1 MSNAEHKP
9 SVAAHLEA
17 VDVQAT
23 LEKYDPDSQFR
34 KLAGWV
40 GIVVSCIA
48 ISMSLF
54 HYYTA
59 AMGVLVAMQQR
70 AVHLM
75 FAMVLAFLLW
85 PATKR
90 LSKHKLPWYDVV
102 LALLGVGV
110 CLYLLL
116 NYEALIFRAGLPTSM
131 DIYVGIVAI
140 LLVLEIARRA
150 VGPELPLVA
159 LAFIVYARFGQWMPG
174 LLIHRGYSL
183 RSIVDH
189 LFLTTEGIFG
199 IPLGVSSTFV
209 FLFILYGAFLEKT
222 GVGQFFIDLAFAA
235 TGHMRGG
242 PAKTAVLASGLM
254 GSISGSSVANTVTT
268 GAFTIPAMKKV
279 GYSPE
284 FAGAVEAAASTGG
297 QIMPPV
303 MGAAAFIM
311 AEMTGIAYIDIVKAA
326 AIPAILYFLGVGTMV
341 HLEAVKTG
349 LKGLPKSMLPRAG
362 ETLRRGWYLIIPLF
376 TIIYFLMVGRS
387 PFWAAFQSINIA
399 VLVALLGFLLKRD
412 FKSGKALILGIP
424 KAFENGARSAVGVAA
439 ACACAGI
446 VVGVVTLT
454 GLGLKFAH
462 LVIQVAGGNLLLTLF
477 LTMIAS
483 IILGMGLPT
492 TAKYIVLAT
501 MAAPAL
507 VKLGVPLIAAH
518 LFIFY
523 FGIMA
528 DITPPVALAAY
539 AGAGIAG
546 GNAMKTGL
554 TAVKLALAAFLIPY
568 IFAISPG
575 LLLIDVTWLEAVH
588 NIATAL
594 MGIIAL
600 ATAVQGYF
608 IVPALLWERVLLFA
622 AALGLI
628 DPGLLTDTFG
638 LVALGVVY
646 LAQRSRREKER
657 SRATEECDTASHTT
671 TH

>member
-1 MSNAEHKP
+1 MSNEEQKP
-9 SVAAHLEA
+9 SVAAHLEPI
-17 VDVQAT
+17 DVQAT

-34 KLAGWV
+34 KFAGWV
-40 GIVVSCIA
+40 GIVVSVIA
-48 ISMSLF
+48 IAMSVF

-70 AVHLM
+70 SIHLM

-85 PATKR
+85 PASKK
-90 LSKHKLPWYDVV
+90 LSRHKLPWYDVV

-110 CLYLLL
+110 CLYLLV
-116 NYEALIFRAGLPTSM
+116 NYRALIFRAGLPTTL

-150 VGPELPLVA
+150 VGRELPLVA
-159 LAFIVYARFGQWMPG
+159 LVFMLYAHFGPYFPG
-174 LLIHRGYSL
+174 PLVHRGYSI
-183 RSIVDH
+183 RTIVDH

-279 GYSPE
+279 GYRPE

-311 AEMTGIAYIDIVKAA
+311 AEMTGISYIDIVKAA
-326 AIPAILYFLGVGTMV
+326 AIPAVLYFLGVGTMV

-349 LKGLPKSMLPRAG
+349 LKGLPKAMLPHAG
-362 ETLRRGWYLIIPLF
+362 DTLRRSWHLMIPLF
-376 TIIYFLMVGRS
+376 TIIYFLMAGRS
-387 PFWAAFQSINIA
+387 AFWAAFQSINIA
-399 VLVALLGFLLKRD
+399 VLVALLGFLVKRE
-412 FKSGKALILGIP
+412 FKSGKALLLGVP
-424 KAFENGARSAVGVAA
+424 KAFENGARSAIGVAA

-462 LVIQVAGGNLLLTLF
+462 LVLEVAGGNLLLTLF

-501 MAAPAL
+501 IAAPAL
-507 VKLGVPLIAAH
+507 VELGVPLLAAH

-523 FGIMA
+523 FGIIA

-554 TAVKLALAAFLIPY
+554 TAVKLASAAFLIPY

-575 LLLIDVTWLEAVH
+575 LLLIDVTWLEALH
-588 NIATAL
+588 NVATAL

-600 ATAVQGYF
+600 AAAVQGFF
-608 IVPALLWERVLLFA
+608 IAPAHLWERVLLFG

-638 LVALGVVY
+638 LVAFGVVY
-646 LAQRSRREKER
+646 LVQRRRARSVIAGQRS
-657 SRATEECDTASHTT
+657 AT
-671 TH
+671 

>member
-1 MSNAEHKP
+1 VSSEEHKP
-9 SVAAHLEA
+9 SVAAHLEP

-23 LEKYDPDSQFR
+23 LEKYDPDAQFR
-34 KLAGWV
+34 KFAGWV
-40 GIVVSCIA
+40 GIAVSVIA
-48 ISMSLF
+48 VAMSLF

-70 AVHLM
+70 SVHLM

-85 PATKR
+85 PASKK
-90 LSKHKLPWYDVV
+90 LSKFKLPWYDVV
-102 LALLGVGV
+102 LALMGVGV
-110 CLYLLL
+110 CLYLLV
-116 NYEALIFRAGLPTSM
+116 NYQALILRAGMPTPM
-131 DIYVGIVAI
+131 DVFVGLVAI
-140 LLVLEIARRA
+140 ALVLEIARRT

-159 LAFIVYARFGQWMPG
+159 LVFILYAHFGPWMPG
-174 LLIHRGYSL
+174 LLVHRGYSI

-242 PAKTAVLASGLM
+242 PAKTAVLASGFF

-279 GYSPE
+279 GYRPE

-326 AIPAILYFLGVGTMV
+326 VVPAILYYLGVGMMV
-341 HLEAVKTG
+341 HLEAAKTG
-349 LKGLPKSMLPRAG
+349 LRGLPKSMLPHAG
-362 ETLRRGWYLIIPLF
+362 ETLRRGWHLLIPLI
-376 TIIYFLMVGRS
+376 TIVYFLMVGRS
-387 PFWAAFQSINIA
+387 AFWAAFQSINIA
-399 VLVALLGFLLKRD
+399 VLVALIGFVVRRD

-424 KAFENGARSAVGVAA
+424 KALENGARSAIGVAA

-454 GLGLKFAH
+454 GLGLKFGH
-462 LVIQVAGGNLLLTLF
+462 LVLQVAGGNLLLTLF

-507 VKLGVPLIAAH
+507 VELGVPLIAAH

-523 FGIMA
+523 FGIIA

-554 TAVKLALAAFLIPY
+554 TAVKLGLAAFLIPY
-568 IFAISPG
+568 IFVLSPG
-575 LLLIDVTWLEAVH
+575 LLLIDVTWVEALH
-588 NIATAL
+588 NISSAL
-594 MGIIAL
+594 VGTIAL
-600 ATAVQGYF
+600 AAAVQGYF
-608 IVPALLWERVLLFA
+608 IGPARTWERVLLFS

-638 LVALGVVY
+638 LVVLGVVY
-646 LAQRSRREKER
+646 FAQKRRAALRDREL
-657 SRATEECDTASHTT
+657 CDKRE
-671 TH
+671 

>member
-1 MSNAEHKP
+1 MSEEHKP
-9 SVAAHLEA
+9 SVAAHLEPI
-17 VDVQAT
+17 DVQAT

-34 KLAGWV
+34 KFAGWV
-40 GIVVSCIA
+40 GLCVSAIA
-48 ISMSLF
+48 IAMSLF

-70 AVHLM
+70 SVHLM

-85 PATKR
+85 PASKK

-110 CLYLLL
+110 CVYLYV
-116 NYEALIFRAGLPTSM
+116 NYHALILRAGLPTSM
-131 DIYVGIVAI
+131 DVAVGVVAI

-150 VGPELPLVA
+150 VGPELPIVA
-159 LAFIVYARFGQWMPG
+159 GIFILYAYLGPYFPG
-174 LLIHRGYSL
+174 ALMHRGYSL
-183 RSIVDH
+183 RTIVDH

-199 IPLGVSSTFV
+199 IPLGVSATFV

-326 AIPAILYFLGVGTMV
+326 AIPAILYYVGVATMV

-349 LKGLPKSMLPRAG
+349 LKGLPKSMLPNAG
-362 ETLRRGWYLIIPLF
+362 VTLKRSWYLLIPL
-376 TIIYFLMVGRS
+376 ISIVYFLMAGRS

-399 VLVALLGFLLKRD
+399 VVVAAAGFLLKRD
-412 FKSGKALILGIP
+412 LRSAKSLIFGIP
-424 KAFENGARSAVGVAA
+424 RAFENGARSAIGVAA

-454 GLGLKFAH
+454 GLGLRFAH
-462 LVIQVAGGNLLLTLF
+462 IVVEVAGGHLLPTLF
-477 LTMIAS
+477 MTMIAS

-507 VKLGVPLIAAH
+507 VQLGVPLIAAH

-523 FGIMA
+523 FGIIA

-568 IFAISPG
+568 IFALSPG
-575 LLLIDVTWLEAVH
+575 LLLIDVTWVEALH

-594 MGIIAL
+594 MGIVAL
-600 ATAVQGYF
+600 AAAVQAYF
-608 IVPALLWERVLLFA
+608 VGPALLWERLLLFA

-646 LAQRSRREKER
+646 FAQKRRGTKAGVSQR
-657 SRATEECDTASHTT
+657 DGGARHG
-671 TH
+671 

>member
-1 MSNAEHKP
+1 VSSEEHKP
-9 SVAAHLEA
+9 SVAAHLEP

-34 KLAGWV
+34 KIAGWV
-40 GIVVSCIA
+40 GIAISAIA
-48 ISMSLF
+48 IAMSLF

-59 AMGVLVAMQQR
+59 AMGILVAMQQR

-85 PATKR
+85 PATKK
-90 LSKHKLPWYDVV
+90 LSKHKLPWYDVI

-110 CLYLLL
+110 CLYLLV
-116 NYEALIFRAGLPTSM
+116 NYRALIFRAGLPTAL
-131 DIYVGIVAI
+131 DVAVGIVAI

-150 VGPELPLVA
+150 VGPELPMVA
-159 LAFIVYARFGQWMPG
+159 LVFIVYAHFGPWMPG
-174 LLIHRGYSL
+174 PLVHRGYSI

-279 GYSPE
+279 GYRPE

-326 AIPAILYFLGVGTMV
+326 AVPAILYYLGVGTVV

-349 LKGLPKSMLPRAG
+349 LKGLPKSMLPHAS
-362 ETLRRGWYLIIPLF
+362 ETLRRGWHLLIPLF
-376 TIIYFLMVGRS
+376 TIVYFLMAGRS

-399 VLVALLGFLLKRD
+399 VLVALIGFVVRRD
-412 FKSGKALILGIP
+412 FKSGRALILGIP
-424 KAFENGARSAVGVAA
+424 KAFENGARSAIGVAA

-454 GLGLKFAH
+454 GLGLRFAH
-462 LVIQVAGGNLLLTLF
+462 LVLQVAGGNLLLTLF

-507 VKLGVPLIAAH
+507 VELGVPLIAAH

-523 FGIMA
+523 FGIIA

-568 IFAISPG
+568 IFTISPG
-575 LLLIDVTWLEAVH
+575 LLLIDVTWAEALH
-588 NIATAL
+588 NIASAL
-594 MGIIAL
+594 VGIIAL
-600 ATAVQGYF
+600 AAAVQGYF
-608 IVPALLWERVLLFA
+608 VGPARMWERVLLFS

-646 LAQRSRREKER
+646 FAQKRRVALRDGRLCEK
-657 SRATEECDTASHTT
+657 T
-671 TH
+671 

>member
-1 MSNAEHKP
+1 MSEEHKP
-9 SVAAHLEA
+9 SVAAHLEP

-23 LEKYDPDSQFR
+23 LEKYDPDSQYR
-34 KLAGWV
+34 KLAGWTALV
-40 GIVVSCIA
+40 ISGIA
-48 ISMSLF
+48 IAMSVF

-70 AVHLM
+70 SIHLM

-85 PATKR
+85 PATKK
-90 LSKHKLPWYDVV
+90 LSKYKLPWYDVC

-110 CLYLLL
+110 CAYLLV
-116 NYEALIFRAGLPTSM
+116 NQPALILRAGLPTPM
-131 DIYVGIVAI
+131 DVYVGIVAI

-159 LAFIVYARFGQWMPG
+159 LVFILYAHFGPYLPG
-174 LLIHRGYSL
+174 LLVHRGYSI

-326 AIPAILYFLGVGTMV
+326 AIPAILYYLGVGTMV

-349 LKGLPKSMLPRAG
+349 LRGLPKSMLPRAG
-362 ETLRRGWYLIIPLF
+362 DTLKRGWHLLIPLF
-376 TIIYFLMVGRS
+376 TIIYFLMAGRS
-387 PFWAAFQSINIA
+387 AFWAAFQSINIA

-424 KAFENGARSAVGVAA
+424 KAFENGARSAIGVAA

-462 LVIQVAGGNLLLTLF
+462 LILEVAGGHLLPTLF

-507 VKLGVPLIAAH
+507 VELGVPLLASH

-523 FGIMA
+523 FGIIA

-554 TAVKLALAAFLIPY
+554 TAVKLASAAFLIPY
-568 IFAISPG
+568 VFAISPG
-575 LLLIDVTWLEAVH
+575 LLLIDVTWLEALH

-600 ATAVQGYF
+600 AAAVQGYF
-608 IVPALLWERVLLFA
+608 IVPAHLWERALLFG

-638 LVALGVVY
+638 LVALGLVY
-646 LAQRSRREKER
+646 FVQKGRRKECR
-657 SRATEECDTASHTT
+657 RGTEECDTT
-671 TH
+671 THA

>member
-1 MSNAEHKP
+1 MSSEERKP
-9 SVAAHLEA
+9 SVAAHLEPI
-17 VDVQAT
+17 DVQAT

-34 KLAGWV
+34 KIAGWV
-40 GIVVSCIA
+40 GIAISAIA
-48 ISMSLF
+48 ITMSLF

-85 PATKR
+85 PATKK

-110 CLYLLL
+110 CMYLLV
-116 NYEALIFRAGLPTSM
+116 NYEALIFRAGLPTAL
-131 DIYVGIVAI
+131 DVYVGIVGI

-159 LAFIVYARFGQWMPG
+159 LVFILYAYFGRYFPG
-174 LLIHRGYSL
+174 PLVHRGYTI

-189 LFLTTEGIFG
+189 LFFTTEGVFG

-222 GVGQFFIDLAFAA
+222 GVGRFFIDLAFAA

-242 PAKTAVLASGLM
+242 PAKSAVLASGLM

-279 GYSPE
+279 GYRPE

-311 AEMTGIAYIDIVKAA
+311 AEMTGLAYIDIVKAA

-349 LKGLPKSMLPRAG
+349 LKGLPKSMLPSARQ
-362 ETLRRGWYLIIPLF
+362 TLREGWHLLIPLF
-376 TIIYFLMVGRS
+376 TIVYFLMAGRS

-399 VLVALLGFLLKRD
+399 VVVALLGFVLKRD
-412 FKSGKALILGIP
+412 SKAAKELLLGIP
-424 KAFENGARSAVGVAA
+424 KAFENGARSAIGVAA

-462 LVIQVAGGNLLLTLF
+462 LVLQVAGGNLLLTLF
-477 LTMIAS
+477 LTMVAS

-507 VKLGVPLIAAH
+507 VRLGIPLIAAH

-523 FGIMA
+523 FGIIA

-554 TAVKLALAAFLIPY
+554 TAAKLALAAFLIPY

-575 LLLIDVTWLEAVH
+575 LLLVDVTWLQALH
-588 NIATAL
+588 HIATAL

-600 ATAVQGYF
+600 AAAVQAYF
-608 IVPALLWERVLLFA
+608 VGPARLWERALLFS

-628 DPGLLTDTFG
+628 VPGLLTDTFG
-638 LVALGVVY
+638 LVALGAVY
-646 LAQRSRREKER
+646 FAQKRRAKNEGAYSASRSHK
-657 SRATEECDTASHTT
+657 A
-671 TH
+671 

>member
-1 MSNAEHKP
+1 MSEEHKP
-9 SVAAHLEA
+9 SVAAHLEPI
-17 VDVQAT
+17 DVQAT

-34 KLAGWV
+34 KFSGWV
-40 GIVVSCIA
+40 GLCVSAIA
-48 ISMSLF
+48 IAMSLF

-70 AVHLM
+70 SVHLM

-85 PATKR
+85 PASKK

-110 CLYLLL
+110 CVYLYV
-116 NYEALIFRAGLPTSM
+116 NYHALILRAGLPTSM
-131 DIYVGIVAI
+131 DVAVGVVAI

-150 VGPELPLVA
+150 VGPELPIVA
-159 LAFIVYARFGQWMPG
+159 GIFILYAYLGPYFPG
-174 LLIHRGYSL
+174 ALMHRGYSL
-183 RSIVDH
+183 RTIVDH

-199 IPLGVSSTFV
+199 IPLGVSATFV

-326 AIPAILYFLGVGTMV
+326 AIPAILYYVGVATMV

-349 LKGLPKSMLPRAG
+349 LKGLPKSMLPNAG
-362 ETLRRGWYLIIPLF
+362 VTLKRSWYLLIPL
-376 TIIYFLMVGRS
+376 ISIVYFLMAGRS

-399 VLVALLGFLLKRD
+399 VVVAAAGFLLKRD
-412 FKSGKALILGIP
+412 LRSAKSLIFGIP
-424 KAFENGARSAVGVAA
+424 RAFENGARSAIGVAA

-454 GLGLKFAH
+454 GLGLRFAH
-462 LVIQVAGGNLLLTLF
+462 IVVEVAGGHLLPTLF
-477 LTMIAS
+477 MTMIAS

-507 VKLGVPLIAAH
+507 VQLGVPLIAAH

-523 FGIMA
+523 FGIIA

-575 LLLIDVTWLEAVH
+575 LLLIDVTWVEALH

-594 MGIIAL
+594 MGIVAL
-600 ATAVQGYF
+600 AAAVQAYF
-608 IVPALLWERVLLFA
+608 VGPALLWERLLLFA

-646 LAQRSRREKER
+646 FAQKRRGTKVGVSQR
-657 SRATEECDTASHTT
+657 DGGARHG
-671 TH
+671 